1 MAKNRKLLI
10 KEFKLHNGNIK
21 SSFVTLKQSKA
32 AIENVIKD

>member
-10 KEFKLHNGNIK
+10 KQFKLQNGNSN